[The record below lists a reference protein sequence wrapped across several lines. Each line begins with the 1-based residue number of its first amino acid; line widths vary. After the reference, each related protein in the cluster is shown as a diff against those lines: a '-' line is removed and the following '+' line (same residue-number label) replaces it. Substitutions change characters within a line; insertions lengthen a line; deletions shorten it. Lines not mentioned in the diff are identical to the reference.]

1 MTEIDIYKH
10 LFDNIR
16 MDEERSYIAIDL
28 KSFYASVECAER
40 GLDPLKTNLV
50 VADASRTEKTICLAV
65 SPSLKAFGIPG
76 RARLFEVLQ
85 KLDYVNASRLSRIKG
100 RQFSSSS
107 FDADE
112 IASNP
117 SCKIDFIAAP
127 PRMSLYMKYSTDIYR
142 IYLRYI
148 SPEDIHVY
156 SCDEVFIDAT
166 KYLKF
171 YNLSAH
177 DLARK
182 IIKDVLKETHITATV
197 GIGSNLY
204 LCKIAMDIVAKHIPA
219 NSDGVRI
226 AELDERK
233 YREILWDHKPITDF
247 WRFGPGTA
255 RRLADMGIYTMGEL
269 ARFSE
274 YNEDRLYKIF
284 GINAELIIDHAWGYE
299 PCTIEYIKQY
309 RPENNSISTGQVL
322 KRPYSH
328 EEGAIIVREMA
339 DNLSLDLVSKG
350 LLTKQIVLNI
360 GYENFKEAD
369 SIKNYKGEIRHDH
382 YGRLVAKY
390 AHGSRNLKRST
401 SSSKM
406 ITEAALSLY
415 EEITDHNLCIRRLNI
430 CAESVVSEFEYT
442 NDSKETQL
450 SLFVDYE
457 KEKAEE
463 IELKKEKALQLASL
477 EIKKKYGKN
486 AILKGTNFLEGA
498 TARERNEQIGG
509 HKA

>member
-1 MTEIDIYKH
+1 
-10 LFDNIR
+10 
-16 MDEERSYIAIDL
+16 MDENRIYIAIDL

-50 VADASRTEKTICLAV
+50 VADATRTEKTICLAV

-76 RARLFEVLQ
+76 RPRLFEVIQ
-85 KLDYVNASRLSRIKG
+85 KLEYVNADRLSKVKG
-100 RQFSSSS
+100 RQFTSSS

-112 IASNP
+112 IAANP
-117 SCKIDFIAAP
+117 ACKIDYIAAP

-156 SCDEVFIDAT
+156 SCDEVFMDVT
-166 KYLKF
+166 NYLSL
-171 YNLSAH
+171 YHLTAH
-177 DLARK
+177 ELAIK
-182 IIKDVLKETHITATV
+182 IISEVLKETHITATV
-197 GIGSNLY
+197 GIGTNLF

-219 NSDGVRI
+219 DKDGVRI

-233 YREILWDHKPITDF
+233 FREILWDHKPITDF

-255 RRLADMGIYTMGEL
+255 RRLAGMGIYTLGEL
-269 ARFSE
+269 ARYSE
-274 YNEDRLYKIF
+274 YNEDRLYKVF
-284 GINAELIIDHAWGYE
+284 GINAELIIDHAWGWE
-299 PCTIEYIKQY
+299 PCTIDYIKQY
-309 RPENNSISTGQVL
+309 KPENNSISTGQVL
-322 KRPYSH
+322 KRPYTH
-328 EEGAIIVREMA
+328 EECAIIVREMA

-350 LLTKQIVLNI
+350 LLTGQISLTI
-360 GYENFKEAD
+360 GYENFKDIE
-369 SIKNYKGEIRHDH
+369 SIEKYEGEVRLDY
-382 YGRLVAKY
+382 YGRPVAKY
-390 AHGSRNLKRST
+390 AHGSRNLSLTT
-401 SSSKM
+401 SSTKL

-415 EEITDHNLCIRRLNI
+415 EDITDHNLCVRRLSI
-430 CAESVVSEFEYT
+430 CAERVISENQYEA
-442 NDSKETQL
+442 SHKEEQL
-450 SLFVDYE
+450 SLFVDYDKRE
-457 KEKAEE
+457 SEE
-463 IELKKEKALQLASL
+463 IELKKEKAIQLASL

>member
-182 IIKDVLKETHITATV
+182 IIQDVLKETHITATV

-219 NSDGVRI
+219 DSDGVRI

-309 RPENNSISTGQVL
+309 RPENKTLQPRRRCDNS
-322 KRPYSH
+322 
-328 EEGAIIVREMA
+328 
-339 DNLSLDLVSKG
+339 
-350 LLTKQIVLNI
+350 
-360 GYENFKEAD
+360 
-369 SIKNYKGEIRHDH
+369 
-382 YGRLVAKY
+382 
-390 AHGSRNLKRST
+390 SRNGGQSLTRSR
-401 SSSKM
+401 
-406 ITEAALSLY
+406 IQGFAHQ
-415 EEITDHNLCIRRLNI
+415 TDCFKHRLR
-430 CAESVVSEFEYT
+430 EF
-442 NDSKETQL
+442 
-450 SLFVDYE
+450 
-457 KEKAEE
+457 
-463 IELKKEKALQLASL
+463 
-477 EIKKKYGKN
+477 
-486 AILKGTNFLEGA
+486 
-498 TARERNEQIGG
+498 
-509 HKA
+509 

>member
-1 MTEIDIYKH
+1 MCKH
-10 LFDNIR
+10 LFDNVL
-16 MDEERSYIAIDL
+16 MEEKSYIAIDL

-40 GLDPLKTNLV
+40 QLDPLKTNLV
-50 VADASRTEKTICLAV
+50 VADTSRTEKTICLAV

-85 KLDYVNASRLSRIKG
+85 KLEYVNSERLSHVKG
-100 RQFSSSS
+100 RKFTSSS

-112 IASNP
+112 IAANP
-117 SCKIDFIAAP
+117 ACKIDFIAAP

-156 SCDEVFIDAT
+156 SCDEVFMDVT
-166 KYLKF
+166 NYLKL
-171 YNLSAH
+171 YNLTAH
-177 DLARK
+177 ELAIK
-182 IIKDVLKETHITATV
+182 IIGDVLRETHITATV
-197 GIGSNLY
+197 GIGTNLF

-219 NSDGVRI
+219 DKDGVRI

-233 YREILWDHKPITDF
+233 FREILWDHKPITDF

-255 RRLADMGIYTMGEL
+255 RRLESMGIYTLGEL
-269 ARFSE
+269 ARYSE
-274 YNEDRLYKIF
+274 YNEDRLYKVF
-284 GINAELIIDHAWGYE
+284 GINAELIIDHAWGWE
-299 PCTIEYIKQY
+299 PCTIDYIKQY
-309 RPENNSISTGQVL
+309 RPESNSISTGQVL
-322 KRPYSH
+322 KRPYTH

-360 GYENFKEAD
+360 GYENFKDLE
-369 SIKNYKGEIRHDH
+369 SVEKYEGEVRMDY

-390 AHGSRNLKRST
+390 AHGSRNLSHTT
-401 SSSKM
+401 SSSRL

-415 EEITDHNLCIRRLNI
+415 EEITDHELCIRRLSI
-430 CAESVVSEFEYT
+430 AAENVVSEYNFEET
-442 NDSKETQL
+442 HKEEQL

-457 KEKAEE
+457 KKENEE

-477 EIKKKYGKN
+477 EIKRKYGKN